1 MKLGLMAGVMAV
13 ALAGQQ
19 AAQQTQQQ
27 AIPDAPSATPSS
39 VFSGVTPG
47 AGTVPDK
54 PKPANSNQIP
64 QAPKPAA
71 PQDDPGPAP
80 DLPETGQAP
89 AYVIRQRVN
98 FVEVPFTVKDNKG
111 NLVYGL
117 DWRDVSVYENGV
129 RQRMSLFTVDPFP
142 LSIALVI
149 DQSLPFNVME
159 KVNSSLAALPGAF
172 TPQDEVAV
180 FTYNNG
186 PKKQTDFTGSQSAR
200 LPAIL
205 ERSKSKGRE
214 VDLYDNTGPLAQ
226 TTTLNGRQFDPNTSP
241 RRNQQGMTLT
251 IPKEKHTLNDAIFA
265 AAEELATRPKGRR
278 RVIYV
283 ISDGK
288 EYGSTAKFA
297 EVRRYLQTNQ
307 ISVWGTLVGDSAA
320 WGLGWLDKFHLPLT
334 MQDNIL
340 PKYVNGTG
348 GTLYSE
354 WRQRA
359 IEDSFAQIGK
369 TMRSQ
374 YTVGYYSSQPIIDGK
389 YRSID
394 VRVKRPNLI
403 IQAKEGYIPSAR
415 DAGPARPQ

>member
-1 MKLGLMAGVMAV
+1 MAGVMAV

-19 AAQQTQQQ
+19 SAQQSAQQQ
-27 AIPDAPSATPSS
+27 AIPDAPSAAPSPI
-39 VFSGVTPG
+39 FSGITPG
-47 AGTVPDK
+47 KGTVPDA
-54 PKPANSNQIP
+54 PKPANENQVP
-64 QAPKPAA
+64 QAAKPAT
-71 PQDDPGPAP
+71 PDDNPGPPP
-80 DLPETGQAP
+80 DLPAAGEAP
-89 AYVIRQRVN
+89 AYVLHQNVN
-98 FVEVPFTVKDNKG
+98 FVQVPFTVKDKKG

-117 DWRDVSVYENGV
+117 DWRDIRVYENNL
-129 RQRMSLFTVDPFP
+129 RQDIKMFVVDPFP

-149 DQSLPFNVME
+149 DQSLPYNVME
-159 KVNSSLAALPGAF
+159 KVNSSLGALPGAF

-186 PKKQTDFTGSQSAR
+186 TKKQTDFTGSQSAR

-214 VDLYDNTGPLAQ
+214 VDLYDNSGPLAQ
-226 TTTLNGRQFDPNTSP
+226 TTTINGRQFDPNTSP

-251 IPKEKHTLNDAIFA
+251 IPKEQHTLNDAIFA
-265 AAEELATRPKGRR
+265 AAEELSTRPKERH

-288 EYGSTAKFA
+288 EYGSHAKFA

-320 WGLGWLDKFHLPLT
+320 WGLGWVEKFHLPMM

-340 PKYVNGTG
+340 PKYVNATG

-359 IEDSFAQIGK
+359 IEDSFAEIGR
-369 TMRSQ
+369 TMRAQ
-374 YTVGYYSSQPIIDGK
+374 YTIGYYSHNPFVDGK

-394 VRVKRPNLI
+394 VRVLRPNLSI
-403 IQAKEGYIPSAR
+403 TAKEGYIPSLR
-415 DAGPARPQ
+415 DVRETSPTRVR

>member
-1 MKLGLMAGVMAV
+1 MAGVMAV

-19 AAQQTQQQ
+19 STQQTAQQQ
-27 AIPDAPSATPSS
+27 AIPDAPSSAPTSI
-39 VFSGVTPG
+39 FDGVAPG
-47 AGTVPDK
+47 KGAVPEA
-54 PKPANSNQIP
+54 PKPASGNQIP
-64 QAPKPAA
+64 QAAKPAA
-71 PQDDPGPAP
+71 PQDDPGPEP
-80 DLPETGQAP
+80 DLPASGEAP

-111 NLVYGL
+111 QLVYGL
-117 DWRDVSVYENGV
+117 TWRDVRVYENGV
-129 RQRMSLFTVDPFP
+129 RQQPRFFTVDPFP

-149 DQSLPFNVME
+149 DQSLPFNVMS
-159 KVNSSLAALPGAF
+159 KVNDSLTAMPGAF

-214 VDLYDNTGPLAQ
+214 VTLYDNTGPLSQ
-226 TTTLNGRQFDPNTSP
+226 TTTINGRQFDPNTAP
-241 RRNQQGMTLT
+241 VRNQNSMTLT
-251 IPKEKHTLNDAIFA
+251 IPKEQHTLNDAIFA
-265 AAEELATRPKGRR
+265 AAQELATRPKGRR

-288 EYGSTAKFA
+288 EYGSHAKFA
-297 EVRRYLQTNQ
+297 EVRRYLQANQ

-320 WGLGWLDKFHLPLT
+320 WGLGWVDKFHLPFM

-340 PKYVNGTG
+340 PKYTNTTG

-359 IEDSFAQIGK
+359 IEDSFAEIGR
-369 TMRSQ
+369 TMRAQ
-374 YTVGYYSSQPIIDGK
+374 YTVGYYSSQPFIDGK
-389 YRSID
+389 YRTID
-394 VRVKRPNLI
+394 VRVLRPNLN
-403 IQAKEGYIPSAR
+403 IQAKEGYIPSAH
-415 DAGPARPQ
+415 DAVSTPRTR